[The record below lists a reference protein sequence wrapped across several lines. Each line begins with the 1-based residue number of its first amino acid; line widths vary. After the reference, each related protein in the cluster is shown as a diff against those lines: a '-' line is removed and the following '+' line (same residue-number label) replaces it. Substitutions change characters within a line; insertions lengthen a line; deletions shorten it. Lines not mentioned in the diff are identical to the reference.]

1 MDVHD
6 QQRLKKSRV
15 VRVNSEELWDFFIT
29 QAANQ
34 GCPVM
39 VHFTAAWCM
48 PSVAMNSFFEEL
60 AFNYH
65 DNILLLVDVDEGVAF
80 KMEIKAMATFLMMK
94 GGGSTEKLVGANPGA
109 IKKMLKSE

>member
-65 DNILLLVDVDEGVAF
+65 DRVKCQITPKLVSYFRFTPHFLLLE
-80 KMEIKAMATFLMMK
+80 
-94 GGGSTEKLVGANPGA
+94 N
-109 IKKMLKSE
+109 